1 MTRKGAYIKPNQE
14 LRDYIVLAKVF
25 DLSNPG
31 TYTVSAKA
39 SFDSLDSGAG
49 DQVDRSRIQQHHF
62 HCKAN
67 GIALTSLPG
76 DRLRRTDDVSV
87 GELPSTLPFTQI

>member
-31 TYTVSAKA
+31 TYTVSAKKRVLIHSILGSPEIKWIVAESNNITFAVKQTA
-39 SFDSLDSGAG
+39 S
-49 DQVDRSRIQQHHF
+49 
-62 HCKAN
+62 
-67 GIALTSLPG
+67 P
-76 DRLRRTDDVSV
+76 
-87 GELPSTLPFTQI
+87 